1 LRSMH
6 EWKPSLIRR
15 LGEYVRPLE
24 RRREWCR
31 SVRNRTL

>member
-15 LGEYVRPLE
+15 LGEYVE
-24 RRREWCR
+24 AFGEK
-31 SVRNRTL
+31 T